1 MGLSEDG
8 EDAVESQ
15 FEELCLDLN
24 MDKKAK
30 DEAYENYQ
38 KIIENYSLEAC
49 FNKKLIVI
57 ISILFYPVVAV
68 RESCHSLLYFVKSMC
83 VMRTER

>member
-24 MDKKAK
+24 MDKKAR
-30 DEAYENYQ
+30 DEALENYQ
-38 KIIENYSLEAC
+38 KILENYSLEAC
-49 FNKKLIVI
+49 FL
-57 ISILFYPVVAV
+57 SA
-68 RESCHSLLYFVKSMC
+68 SLDKIFIHPDTTYSHTHHTSSVYFH
-83 VMRTER
+83 